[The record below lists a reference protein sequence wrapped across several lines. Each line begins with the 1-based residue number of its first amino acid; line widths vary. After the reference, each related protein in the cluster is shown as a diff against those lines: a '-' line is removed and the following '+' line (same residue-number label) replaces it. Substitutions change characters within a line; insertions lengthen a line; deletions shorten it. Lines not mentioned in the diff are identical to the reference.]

1 MGLSWIFNVL
11 QKYRLHTRR
20 PSPSPQSVSQQ
31 PPPQLVVLGGI
42 WVPPEYAAVAAAAAQ
57 PTSGVYN
64 PSQQSVYCQ
73 PSHPQDYFVHNNSTG
88 SSGGQNVHHHPP
100 TSFEPQK
107 STSVSQSSPQGPL
120 QLTSQLSGG
129 AQEPSLDDSGGEDVK
144 SDSTSWKGHQ
154 QEDEGKETAN
164 GANKQSSVSK
174 EDNKAGKSRDNTP
187 GGEIF
192 ADHNSPV
199 LELHISC
206 GTSDIDMGVKDVA

>member
-107 STSVSQSSPQGPL
+107 STSVSQSSPQV
-120 QLTSQLSGG
+120 SS
-129 AQEPSLDDSGGEDVK
+129 SCR
-144 SDSTSWKGHQ
+144 
-154 QEDEGKETAN
+154 
-164 GANKQSSVSK
+164 QSSLI
-174 EDNKAGKSRDNTP
+174 EFHT
-187 GGEIF
+187 
-192 ADHNSPV
+192 DHGLWV
-199 LELHISC
+199 LPFP
-206 GTSDIDMGVKDVA
+206 